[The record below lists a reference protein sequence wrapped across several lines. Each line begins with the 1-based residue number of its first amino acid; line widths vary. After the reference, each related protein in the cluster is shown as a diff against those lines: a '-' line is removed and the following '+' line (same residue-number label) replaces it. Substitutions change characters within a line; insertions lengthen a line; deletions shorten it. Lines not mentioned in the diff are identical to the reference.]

1 MVPWLPSHAYPRRN
15 YGDHVDLN
23 RNISYFEKMVY
34 NDLKFEILKMIGMSA
49 AGTILAI
56 TFILFVSITLVAPS
70 FPPVQLLY
78 KYLRIP
84 QTTLSFNGISVATLL
99 NGIINGLFWTI
110 FAALTYGLAQLAITA
125 RELKPLP
132 PMPFA
137 PHLTTPLP
145 ENLLVVSK
153 GSIIPAALTIPPTTR
168 SFTKRRKPAKRSTKA
183 KSVPMR
189 VSKKRTQLKM
199 SLVI

>member
-1 MVPWLPSHAYPRRN
+1 MA
-15 YGDHVDLN
+15 
-23 RNISYFEKMVY
+23 Y
-34 NDLKFEILKMIGMSA
+34 NDLKFEILKMTEMSA

-56 TFILFVSITLVAPS
+56 TFVILVSITLVAPS
-70 FPPVQLLY
+70 FPPAPLLY
-78 KYLRIP
+78 KYVSIP
-84 QTTLSFNGISVATLL
+84 QTTLSLYGISVATLL
-99 NGIINGLFWTI
+99 NGIINGFFWTN

-183 KSVPMR
+183 KSVPIR
-189 VSKKRTQLKM
+189 ISRKRTQLTEFVPHCYFETQIVSRVHTSRKR
-199 SLVI
+199 SKA

>member
-1 MVPWLPSHAYPRRN
+1 MA
-15 YGDHVDLN
+15 
-23 RNISYFEKMVY
+23 Y
-34 NDLKFEILKMIGMSA
+34 NDLKFEILKMTEMSA

-56 TFILFVSITLVAPS
+56 TFVILVSITLVAPS
-70 FPPVQLLY
+70 FPPAPLLY
-78 KYLRIP
+78 KYVSIP
-84 QTTLSFNGISVATLL
+84 QTTLSFYGISVATLL
-99 NGIINGLFWTI
+99 NGIINGFFWAI
-110 FAALTYGLAQLAITA
+110 FAALTYGLAQLAIPT
-125 RELKPLP
+125 RKLGPLP

-137 PHLTTPLP
+137 PRLTTPLP

-153 GSIIPAALTIPPTTR
+153 GSIIPPVLTIPPATL
-168 SFTKRRKPAKRSTKA
+168 SFTMRRKPARRSIRT